1 MNTKIL
7 LTASSIILGLTGLG
21 LSFMPKEILI
31 FLDIE
36 DGSTITILM
45 QILGALYLGF
55 AMMNWMAK
63 DALFGGI
70 YNKPMTIGNFMH
82 FGVGALAL
90 IKAVIRTEHIPESI
104 VVLTVIYSILALSFA
119 TRIGCTSAAF
129 SLADCS
135 AITFFT

>member
-1 MNTKIL
+1 MNTKVL
-7 LTASSIILGLTGLG
+7 LTASAIVLGLIGLT
-21 LSFMPKEILI
+21 LNFIPEEILTFI
-31 FLDIE
+31 DVE
-36 DGSTITILM
+36 SSSTITILM

-90 IKAVIRTEHIPESI
+90 VKAATSIEHTPGSI
-104 VVLTVIYSILALSFA
+104 IVLTFVYSIFALSFA
-119 TRIGCTSAAF
+119 Y
-129 SLADCS
+129 L
-135 AITFFT
+135 FFNNPKSVSKNK

>member
-7 LTASSIILGLTGLG
+7 LTASSIVLGLLGLG
-21 LSFMPKEILI
+21 FSFMPKEILT
-31 FLDIE
+31 FLNL
-36 DGSTITILM
+36 DGNSTLTILM

-70 YNKPMTIGNFMH
+70 YNKPKTIGNFMH

-90 IKAVIRTEHIPESI
+90 IKAVIRTENIPESMI
-104 VVLTVIYSILALSFA
+104 VLTIIYSFFALCFA
-119 TRIGCTSAAF
+119 Y
-129 SLADCS
+129 L
-135 AITFFT
+135 FFNNPKAVSKK